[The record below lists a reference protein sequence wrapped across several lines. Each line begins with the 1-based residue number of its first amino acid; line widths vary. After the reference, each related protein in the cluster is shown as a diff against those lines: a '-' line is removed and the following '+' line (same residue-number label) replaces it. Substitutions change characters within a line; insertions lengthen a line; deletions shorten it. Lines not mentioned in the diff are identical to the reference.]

1 MATFTGTAGDD
12 TLTGTSAAD
21 TFDLRQGG
29 NDTASGLGG
38 NDLFVFGGTF
48 TAADS
53 IDGGDGNDVLRL
65 DGDYSAGVTFT
76 ASTMTSVETIQVNAG
91 NDYTLTLVDANVA
104 PTGTLTVTAS
114 TLGVNDVLSLDA
126 SGLTSGGLVSV
137 TAGDG
142 NDVLLGGSGNDRFN
156 MSEGGNDTVRAGAG
170 DDTINMGGTL
180 THSDRIDGG
189 DGNDTLSLNGDYS
202 TLTTLNNTTITFIE
216 TMKLGAGHDYDLA
229 LAPGNVAPHRAMTV
243 DGSALGTGDSMTIDF
258 RAGIDGALTVIGGA
272 GDDTVMGGSSSPTAP
287 AIVDFREGGNDTYVA
302 ASFATLLF
310 GGTFNANDHVQ
321 GTPAGSN
328 TTTIDLNGDYTGANA
343 IALTNTT
350 LTGWGLQMRL
360 DAGHSYHITLGSMS
374 VPFAVFSDTGVG
386 DTATVDASATLG
398 ELGFTGGQG
407 SDTFIGGSGG
417 SFFTDTGGTETFKGG
432 GGSDIFQMGS
442 HFTAADSVDGGAG
455 ADTLQVSGGG
465 TTLVFAATTM
475 INVETLQFQTGS
487 GGTFDYVTNDATV
500 AAGAT
505 LIVDAT
511 LISNSGTLTFD
522 GSAETDGHFSFI
534 DRQGS
539 VGTDNYI
546 GGALS
551 DTFNLAHEIFVNATG
566 GGGADTFTAAAVSA
580 HSADT
585 FIYNA
590 VSDSTSTG
598 YDTIKKLNFTGDF
611 LKVSPI
617 GAVAGIDAAV
627 TSGTL
632 STATFD
638 SDLSAAV
645 STLAAHH
652 AVLFTATAGTLSGHS
667 FLVVDEN
674 GTTGYQSGGDLVM
687 DVTGATGTLAVS
699 SFT

>member
-1 MATFTGTAGDD
+1 
-12 TLTGTSAAD
+12 
-21 TFDLRQGG
+21 
-29 NDTASGLGG
+29 
-38 NDLFVFGGTF
+38 
-48 TAADS
+48 
-53 IDGGDGNDVLRL
+53 
-65 DGDYSAGVTFT
+65 
-76 ASTMTSVETIQVNAG
+76 
-91 NDYTLTLVDANVA
+91 
-104 PTGTLTVTAS
+104 
-114 TLGVNDVLSLDA
+114 
-126 SGLTSGGLVSV
+126 
-137 TAGDG
+137 
-142 NDVLLGGSGNDRFN
+142 
-156 MSEGGNDTVRAGAG
+156 
-170 DDTINMGGTL
+170 
-180 THSDRIDGG
+180 
-189 DGNDTLSLNGDYS
+189 
-202 TLTTLNNTTITFIE
+202 
-216 TMKLGAGHDYDLA
+216 
-229 LAPGNVAPHRAMTV
+229 
-243 DGSALGTGDSMTIDF
+243 
-258 RAGIDGALTVIGGA
+258 
-272 GDDTVMGGSSSPTAP
+272 
-287 AIVDFREGGNDTYVA
+287 
-302 ASFATLLF
+302 
-310 GGTFNANDHVQ
+310 
-321 GTPAGSN
+321 
-328 TTTIDLNGDYTGANA
+328 
-343 IALTNTT
+343 
-350 LTGWGLQMRL
+350 
-360 DAGHSYHITLGSMS
+360 MS